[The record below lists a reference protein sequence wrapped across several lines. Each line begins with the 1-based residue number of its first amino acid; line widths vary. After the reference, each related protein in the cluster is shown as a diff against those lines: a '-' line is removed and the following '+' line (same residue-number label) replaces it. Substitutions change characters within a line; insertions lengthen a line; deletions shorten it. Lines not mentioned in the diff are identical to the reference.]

1 MLSSF
6 FVPEDEDAL
15 MKWIERAVEDK
26 KLRADMVRWRQDW
39 KQLVREKKDG
49 SALL

>member
-1 MLSSF
+1 MSSF

-15 MKWIERAVEDK
+15 LLWIEKVLSDK

-39 KQLVREKKDG
+39 SRLVASGEHN